1 MNNLRFRLYD
11 VTKHALGVY
20 RKYVEQKLALRLEG
34 DHVIFRGDL
43 RHHKDTR
50 TNFTISNTSGA
61 MGSPKVPQMELL
73 DISLTKGF
81 FVPFYCKDFSNH
93 TGLKN
98 LAKKSAKQENASLF
112 MNSILYNRK
121 TRVKNHTNTR
131 VKPRLKMPLKNFIS
145 GPMSG
150 FLYISLAAI
159 RMSMEV
165 QYGIRIKVIPYPKG
179 FLTPR

>member
-61 MGSPKVPQMELL
+61 MGSPKVPQMEFL
-73 DISLTKGF
+73 DIALTENSRFFCSLLFTVPGAGTK
-81 FVPFYCKDFSNH
+81 
-93 TGLKN
+93 
-98 LAKKSAKQENASLF
+98 
-112 MNSILYNRK
+112 
-121 TRVKNHTNTR
+121 
-131 VKPRLKMPLKNFIS
+131 
-145 GPMSG
+145 
-150 FLYISLAAI
+150 FLIT
-159 RMSMEV
+159 
-165 QYGIRIKVIPYPKG
+165 K
-179 FLTPR
+179 FLTHKVPINKIPNHKIPK